1 MPIHLFRRACV
12 RGIITVCLSFTSKPK
27 LRGARHPLL
36 CPNRLSV
43 FHVQTQPVQQRA
55 CGCWNP
61 LCGTGEGA
69 ACLEESFVPVAIQ
82 STDLR
87 PTPQRNKIVTKICL
101 LCSFQ
106 KTVHGYHDIREE
118 QSVLSL
124 SAFPEGTH
132 DGNAPDTGIAR

>member
-1 MPIHLFRRACV
+1 MNNVTEVMPIHLFIRFSRPDSTYPAAGMRLLESIV
-12 RGIITVCLSFTSKPK
+12 RP
-27 LRGARHPLL
+27 
-36 CPNRLSV
+36 
-43 FHVQTQPVQQRA
+43 
-55 CGCWNP
+55 
-61 LCGTGEGA
+61 GEGA
-69 ACLEESFVPVAIQ
+69 ACLEESFVPVATQ